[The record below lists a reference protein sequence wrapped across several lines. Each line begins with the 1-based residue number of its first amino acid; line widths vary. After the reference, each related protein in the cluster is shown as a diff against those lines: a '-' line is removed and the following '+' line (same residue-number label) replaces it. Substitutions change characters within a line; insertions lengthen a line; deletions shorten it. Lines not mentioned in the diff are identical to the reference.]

1 MNDKQIQFKNSPKTI
16 QTIVFAAILLLFF
29 LLVCR
34 LFAPF
39 FTVLLWSALLYI
51 LISPLH
57 EKVTRNMDFSRKTV
71 GLIQKN
77 VIAAVFAIGTAV
89 LILLPIS
96 FVAFQFYRQ
105 ITELARQARDL
116 LTLNPSF
123 FSDLF
128 QKLSDL
134 AGDLSAHHI
143 EIDADGIQNHIMTF
157 VSSSLQN
164 AVGFSSNLAKD
175 MGLFIVSLMFLVF
188 CLFFF
193 YLDGPYLAHLLWSLI
208 PIRRD
213 YIDVIVQKFKDIARN
228 LILGYIMVAL
238 IQAVLAYIIFS
249 LFQVKGALVFACL
262 TFVCVFIPMIGG
274 ALIWLPLGIA
284 RIAGGDVTGGVIFLA
299 VSGLAISL
307 LDNILRPMFL
317 QNRIQL
323 HPLIIF
329 FAILGGLQ
337 MFGFNGLI
345 LGPMVV
351 ILFLTV
357 LDLFLTEHEVGKT
370 GLPAR
375 PPDGPSA

>member
-157 VSSSLQN
+157 VSSSLQS